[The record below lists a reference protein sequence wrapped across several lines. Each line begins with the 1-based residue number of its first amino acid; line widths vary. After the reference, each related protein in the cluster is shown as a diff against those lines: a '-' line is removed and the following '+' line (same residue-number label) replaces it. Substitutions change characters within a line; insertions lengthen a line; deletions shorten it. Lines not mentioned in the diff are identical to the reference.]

1 MQRSGWMALSKN
13 GMENSIYIFYLY
25 YMLMHKEAVAKIYL
39 CYFVG
44 NTYKNQQ
51 IKAENKILSV
61 FHKFITM

>member
-25 YMLMHKEAVAKIYL
+25 YMLIHREAVAKIYL

-44 NTYKNQQ
+44 NTYKNQLT
-51 IKAENKILSV
+51 NLKIRFYQYFTSL
-61 FHKFITM
+61 